1 MKDETEDEFNI
12 NDTGPKKIENISEL
26 KM

>member
-1 MKDETEDEFNI
+1 MNDETEDEFNI